1 MTVARARTA
10 TAIFVAALLSV
21 GALIAPS
28 PAQADTPEGLTFDE
42 YMGIEDGK
50 AGQLGE
56 IDTEAATKIINGLDV
71 AERDAERDKDYDRI
85 GQFGDWASQASGNS
99 ADEDFC
105 GDTRNDILNRDLSDV
120 EYKDDDDCLVVSGK
134 IHDPYTGA
142 KFDFERGVGTSTRVQ
157 IEHIFALKAGWV
169 LGADKLSKDERV
181 ELANDPENLIAVYGP
196 ANGSK
201 GDQGPGTWTPAD
213 YEPSDSDEFMPDLID
228 YDDAYECQYAAH
240 YAWVA
245 GKYDLSVTAE
255 DKDAMVEAINDC
267 KIAAD
272 EPTEDPTTPAPTPT
286 EDPTETPTEEP
297 TDEPTDDPTLGPVPD
312 EDANSD
318 ADGDKSDAKAD
329 DKADGD
335 NDAKGDD
342 GAKADDAKGKA
353 DGGDSAEGGDKADG
367 ADGKNDDNDAKGG
380 DDGAKGDDS
389 KGKADGKNADD
400 DAKADDAADAD
411 ETPADEGKADGA
423 DAGDEEPSEGT
434 AADED
439 PAPTGS
445 GDEDVD
451 VKRELTVNPRQ
462 ITTERF
468 LDKGVAITSTGHKP
482 GDDVTIKVSHRD
494 DSVDPATFEHVA
506 GDSGEVKQG
515 VHAIAHAVPGVYDVV
530 VSDAQGDMTSSF
542 TVTDTAAKAGGD
554 SPSDD
559 GSDSSPLPRTGA
571 SLTGII
577 AGVVLAVVGA
587 VAVVLARAR
596 RKQD

>member
-1 MTVARARTA
+1 MTVSRARTA
-10 TAIFVAALLSV
+10 TALSVAALLSV

-42 YMGIEDGK
+42 YMGIEDSR

-56 IDTEAATKIINGLDV
+56 IDTDAATKIINGLDV
-71 AERDAERDKDYDRI
+71 AERDPERDKDYDRI
-85 GQFGDWASQASGNS
+85 GQFGDWASQASGGS

-105 GDTRNDILNRDLSDV
+105 GDTRNDILNRDLDDV
-120 EYKDDDDCLVVSGK
+120 EYKDDDECQVVSGT
-134 IHDPYTGA
+134 IQDPYTGA
-142 KFDFERGVGTSTRVQ
+142 EFEFERGPDTSYRVQ
-157 IEHIFALKAGWV
+157 IEHIFATKAGWV

-201 GDQGPGTWTPAD
+201 GDRGPGDWTPAD
-213 YEPSDSDEFMPDLID
+213 YKPGESDDFMPDLIN

-255 DKDAMVEAINDC
+255 DKDAMVEAIGDC

-272 EPTEDPTTPAPTPT
+272 EDPTEDPTTPAPTPT
-286 EDPTETPTEEP
+286 EDPTETPTDEP

-329 DKADGD
+329 GD
-335 NDAKGDD
+335 NDAKGGDAKGDD

-367 ADGKNDDNDAKGG
+367 
-380 DDGAKGDDS
+380 
-389 KGKADGKNADD
+389 KNADDDAKSETPPD

-411 ETPADEGKADGA
+411 GKNAANDAKADGA

-434 AADED
+434 AAGTD
-439 PAPTGS
+439 PAPTGP
-445 GDEDVD
+445 GDEDAD
-451 VKRELTVNPRQ
+451 VKREMTVNPRQ
-462 ITTERF
+462 ITTEKF

-506 GDSGEVKQG
+506 GDSGKVAQG
-515 VHAIAHAVPGVYDVV
+515 VHAIDHAVPGVYDVV

>member
-10 TAIFVAALLSV
+10 TAISVAALLSV
-21 GALIAPS
+21 GALIAPTS
-28 PAQADTPEGLTFDE
+28 AQADTPDGLTFDE
-42 YMGIEDGK
+42 YMGIEDGR

-56 IDTEAATKIINGLDV
+56 IDTEAATEIIDGLDV
-71 AERDAERDKDYDRI
+71 AERDEDVDYDRI
-85 GQFGDWASQASGNS
+85 RDFGDWASQASGNS

-105 GDTRNDILNRDLSDV
+105 GDTRNDILNRDLDDV
-120 EYKDDDDCLVVSGK
+120 EYKDDDECQVVAGS

-142 KFDFERGVGTSTRVQ
+142 KFDFERGPGTSYRVQ
-157 IEHIFALKAGWV
+157 IDHMFALGAAMRH
-169 LGADKLSKDERV
+169 GADEFTQEKREAF
-181 ELANDPENLIAVYGP
+181 ANDPENLIAVYGP

-201 GDQGPGTWTPAD
+201 SDLGPGDWTPIG

-228 YDDAYECQYAAH
+228 YDDAYECQFAAH

-245 GKYDLSVTAE
+245 GKYDLSVSE
-255 DKDAMVEAINDC
+255 DDKDAMLEAIGDC
-267 KIAAD
+267 QIAAD
-272 EPTEDPTTPAPTPT
+272 EDPAEEPTEPAPTPT
-286 EDPTETPTEEP
+286 DEPTDDPTDEP

-329 DKADGD
+329 GD
-335 NDAKGDD
+335 NGAKGGDAKGDD

-367 ADGKNDDNDAKGG
+367 
-380 DDGAKGDDS
+380 
-389 KGKADGKNADD
+389 KNADDDAKSETPPD

-411 ETPADEGKADGA
+411 GKNAANDAKADGA

-434 AADED
+434 AAGTD
-439 PAPTGS
+439 PAPTGP
-445 GDEDVD
+445 GDEDAD

-462 ITTERF
+462 ITTEKF

-506 GDSGEVKQG
+506 GDSGKVAQG
-515 VHAIAHAVPGVYDVV
+515 VHAIDHAVPGVYDVV

>member
-1 MTVARARTA
+1 MTVAKARTA

-21 GALIAPS
+21 GALIAPTS
-28 PAQADTPEGLTFDE
+28 AQADTPEGLTFDE

-71 AERDAERDKDYDRI
+71 AERDPERDKDYDRI

-120 EYKDDDDCLVVSGK
+120 EYKDDDDCLVASGK

-142 KFDFERGVGTSTRVQ
+142 KFDFERGVGTSSRVQ

-169 LGADKLSKDERV
+169 LGADKLSEDERV

-213 YEPSDSDEFMPDLID
+213 YEPSDSDEFMPDLIN

-255 DKDAMVEAINDC
+255 DKDAMVEAIDDC
-267 KIAAD
+267 KIAAE
-272 EPTEDPTTPAPTPT
+272 EPTKDPTTPAPTPT
-286 EDPTETPTEEP
+286 EDPTETPTDEP

-329 DKADGD
+329 GD
-335 NDAKGDD
+335 NDAKGGDAKGDD

-367 ADGKNDDNDAKGG
+367 
-380 DDGAKGDDS
+380 
-389 KGKADGKNADD
+389 KNADDDAKSETPPD

-411 ETPADEGKADGA
+411 GKNAANDAKADGA

-434 AADED
+434 AADAD
-439 PAPTGS
+439 PAPTGP
-445 GDEDVD
+445 GDEDEDVD

-462 ITTERF
+462 ITTEKF

-506 GDSGEVKQG
+506 GDSGKVAQG
-515 VHAIAHAVPGVYDVV
+515 VHAIDHAVPGVYDVV

-559 GSDSSPLPRTGA
+559 DSDSSPLPRTGA